1 MSAGT
6 CKHAAS
12 GCDYPA
18 SECSG
23 KCALDAAPKQSAA
36 RHCECHIIGGL
47 CSQCGARVGHNAA
60 PINDGG
66 AAFPMPGMSGLPN
79 DGFIYGE
86 PGMSLRDYFIAH
98 APHEPQPWFV
108 PTMNEPCPN
117 SPRIEDAPDHLRPE
131 VRAELMEDYS
141 VHVGPEATEWVRQ
154 RRAAVH
160 AWTREQEKR
169 RYTQWPAAWADEQLA
184 ARGKQS

>member
-86 PGMSLRDYFIAH
+86 PGMSLRDYFATRTLPACIAV
-98 APHEPQPWFV
+98 ASEAIAAGRI
-108 PTMNEPCPN
+108 TMSDEQAA
-117 SPRIEDAPDHLRPE
+117 DF
-131 VRAELMEDYS
+131 
-141 VHVGPEATEWVRQ
+141 
-154 RRAAVH
+154 RRAICID
-160 AWTREQEKR
+160 AWG
-169 RYTQWPAAWADEQLA
+169 WADEMLA
-184 ARGKQS
+184 TRGKQS